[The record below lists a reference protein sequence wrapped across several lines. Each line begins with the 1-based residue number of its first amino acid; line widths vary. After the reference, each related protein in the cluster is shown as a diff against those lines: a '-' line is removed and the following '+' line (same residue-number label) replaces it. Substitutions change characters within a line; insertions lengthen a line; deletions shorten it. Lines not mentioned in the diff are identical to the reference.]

1 MGDWTTSLHGVK
13 GMDTLTS
20 FSRVSTSHRTRS
32 CSIGSVV
39 VTCLASVTMIQ
50 SPGMAQDAA
59 PGADGDVIERPIGVA
74 EVNVSEFMT
83 VDIVAQNS
91 YVTDILQ
98 KLAIQARKNIVPS
111 AGTERLVTA
120 NIYGVSFD
128 EALDGIL
135 RPNGLGFVEEGDFIF
150 VYTQQELVT
159 VREEGGLG
167 TRPKLIELDYLRA
180 QDAQTYATPMLS
192 EQGRIEVTR
201 DITASAGAG
210 AGGAG
215 EVNDISIYTP
225 AENEFDIRN
234 GIIVHDTQERIERI
248 EAFLKDLDV
257 RPKQVLLEATV
268 IQTSL
273 TEATAFGVDF
283 ALMGDESFVDFFQAP
298 TGGQGIGLLPDADN
312 PNVSVAPRT
321 KTAFAVSDVGN
332 VGLGSAGIRA
342 GYVGNVGA
350 FLRALDQVTD
360 VTLLSNPKVMTL
372 NRQRAKVFVGDR
384 ISYVETV
391 SVPNGPTSQNRQTI
405 DVGVILDIR
414 PFVLGDGRVRLE
426 LAPKISKVLP
436 SNINPEFPD
445 ESIQSVNTDILI
457 PEGYTA
463 VIGGLFREDTSRSRN
478 QVPVLGDLPL
488 IGPLF
493 QGRDDELDQVE
504 VIFLIK
510 PTVIDDETLGAMGE
524 QVLEYRDNVRV
535 GTRMGLLPWSR
546 ERQSARLNLEAERL
560 LVEGEAEEARWCLRR
575 SLSLYPVQPGVVRA
589 IEKLEDQDLWL
600 RDLSLVNALVDEEYA
615 RRELESHDQSDEA
628 DGQ

>member
-1 MGDWTTSLHGVK
+1 
-13 GMDTLTS
+13 MDTLTS

-135 RPNGLGFVEEGDFIF
+135 RPNGLGFAEEGDFIF
-150 VYTQQELVT
+150 VYTQQELVA
-159 VREEGGLG
+159 VREEEGLG
-167 TRPKLIELDYLRA
+167 TRPRLIELDYLRA

-201 DITASAGAG
+201 DIPAPAGAG
-210 AGGAG
+210 GGAG

-225 AENEFDIRN
+225 AENEFDTRN

-615 RRELESHDQSDEA
+615 RRELEIHDRSDEA

>member
-1 MGDWTTSLHGVK
+1 
-13 GMDTLTS
+13 MDTLTS
-20 FSRVSTSHRTRS
+20 LSRVSALHRNRS
-32 CSIGSVV
+32 CSIGSVF
-39 VTCLASVTMIQ
+39 VTCFAIVTMTQ
-50 SPGMAQDAA
+50 APGMAQDAG
-59 PGADGDVIERPIGVA
+59 PGAGGEVIERPIGVA

-111 AGTERLVTA
+111 AGAERLVTA

-135 RPNGLGFVEEGDFIF
+135 RPNSLGFVEEGDFIF

-180 QDAQTYATPMLS
+180 QDAQTYVTPMLS

-298 TGGQGIGLLPDADN
+298 TGGQNIGLLPDTEN

-436 SNINPEFPD
+436 SNINPQFPD